1 VHRPLDAPAPC
12 GCTAAAEP
20 AGLGLGANAGCGCS
34 AAVVGGATHAPLL
47 VGPEAHAP
55 VPRRP
60 VVAGVAGF
68 GGLRARYTAGG
79 NFSVR
84 VYLEGLPLAADSPA
98 FDITPHNLLV
108 AVHPGG
114 SGVDFHGA
122 PALNTDGA
130 AVDMAAAD
138 AAPPDGVPDG
148 VPDALPFVA
157 QPAVLLQADGYNLNG
172 PLGSVRVHAR
182 LRSPA
187 EGACAL
193 AGEPHATP
201 SPGGLARFTNL
212 SVACD
217 GGAPALGHVLEF
229 SLAGQGGGAGV
240 LPRNSTRFDSF
251 AAPAAPVH
259 LAARPGAA
267 DGFRVDVLGGP
278 VSRARPLTGLLVS
291 LERCEEACAALD
303 TDGWQ
308 GGGGEQGVAQG
319 GDHWSVTLAA
329 DASAADGHYDGH
341 TLTLVRGPG
350 AGQAASVANY
360 SGGARRAVLATRL
373 AAPPGAGTEYH
384 LDTDECGGACAAGNA
399 SGAQVLPLLV
409 DASDMDLV

>member
-1 VHRPLDAPAPC
+1 
-12 GCTAAAEP
+12 
-20 AGLGLGANAGCGCS
+20 
-34 AAVVGGATHAPLL
+34 
-47 VGPEAHAP
+47 
-55 VPRRP
+55 
-60 VVAGVAGF
+60 
-68 GGLRARYTAGG
+68 
-79 NFSVR
+79 
-84 VYLEGLPLAADSPA
+84 
-98 FDITPHNLLV
+98 
-108 AVHPGG
+108 
-114 SGVDFHGA
+114 
-122 PALNTDGA
+122 
-130 AVDMAAAD
+130 
-138 AAPPDGVPDG
+138 
-148 VPDALPFVA
+148 
-157 QPAVLLQADGYNLNG
+157 
-172 PLGSVRVHAR
+172 VRVHAR

-193 AGEPHATP
+193 AGEPHAPP
-201 SPGGLARFTNL
+201 SPDGLARFTNL

-217 GGAPALGHVLEF
+217 GGAPALGHALEF

-251 AAPAAPVH
+251 GAPAAPVH

-319 GDHWSVTLAA
+319 GDHRSVRLAA
-329 DASAADGHYDGH
+329 DASAVDGHYDGR
-341 TLTLVRGPG
+341 TVTLVRGPG

-384 LDTDECGGACAAGNA
+384 IDTDGCGGACAAGNA
-399 SGAQVLPLLV
+399 SGAQALPLLV
-409 DASDMDLV
+409 DASDMDLVAPRDSPPLPPRTNRTRRLPHPVLIGHAASLTPY